1 MRFKEKVAI
10 VSGGAVGLGRAISLG
25 FGQEGAAV
33 YICDIDLEKAN
44 KTADEIS
51 SQGGRAST
59 LKVDVSHRQEIDS
72 AVNEVMK
79 REQKIDILVNNVGWT
94 DTLPFLETD
103 EKRWRRVIDM
113 NLICTMNFCQAVLP
127 HMISRKY
134 GRIINI
140 ASIAGRQ
147 ARPLAVAYGAAKAGV
162 ISVTKSLA
170 MTMAPHNIRVNCV
183 APGAMDTPL
192 LKELSPEHIQPILAQ
207 VALQRPA
214 QPEEVAEAVLFLA
227 SDEASYIVGQ
237 TLTVDGGNEML

>member
-113 NLICTMNFCQAVLP
+113 NLICTMNFCHVVLP
-127 HMISRKY
+127 HMLERKY
-134 GRIINI
+134 GRIVNI

-147 ARPLAVAYGAAKAGV
+147 ARPLAMAYAAAKAGV
-162 ISVTKSLA
+162 ISITKSLA
-170 MTMAPHNIRVNCV
+170 VAMAPHNIRVNCV

-192 LKELSPEHIQPILAQ
+192 LKKLSPEHTQPVLDQ
-207 VALQRPA
+207 TALKRAA
-214 QPEEVAEAVLFLA
+214 QPQEVAEAVLFLA
-227 SDEASYIVGQ
+227 SDEASYVVGQ
-237 TLTVDGGNEML
+237 TLNVDGGNEML

>member
-25 FGQEGAAV
+25 LGREGAAV

-59 LKVDVSHRQEIDS
+59 LKVDVSHRQEIDG
-72 AVNEVMK
+72 AVGKVMK

-103 EKRWRRVIDM
+103 EKRWRRVLDM

-127 HMISRKY
+127 HMIARNY
-134 GRIINI
+134 GRIVNI
-140 ASIAGRQ
+140 SSIAGRQ
-147 ARPLAVAYGAAKAGV
+147 ARPLAVAYGAAKAGI
-162 ISVTKSLA
+162 ISLTKSLA
-170 MTMAPHNIRVNCV
+170 VITAPYNIRVNSV

-192 LKELSPEHIQPILAQ
+192 TRAVSPEHLKPILEQ
-207 VALQRPA
+207 VALKRLA
-214 QPEEVAEAVLFLA
+214 QPEEVARAALFLA
-227 SDEASYIVGQ
+227 SDDVSYIVGQ
-237 TLTVDGGNEML
+237 TLTVDGGNSMI

>member
-1 MRFKEKVAI
+1 
-10 VSGGAVGLGRAISLG
+10 
-25 FGQEGAAV
+25 
-33 YICDIDLEKAN
+33 
-44 KTADEIS
+44 
-51 SQGGRAST
+51 
-59 LKVDVSHRQEIDS
+59 
-72 AVNEVMK
+72 
-79 REQKIDILVNNVGWT
+79 
-94 DTLPFLETD
+94 
-103 EKRWRRVIDM
+103 
-113 NLICTMNFCQAVLP
+113 
-127 HMISRKY
+127 MISRKY

-170 MTMAPHNIRVNCV
+170 VTMAPHNIRVNCV

>member
-1 MRFKEKVAI
+1 MRFKDRVAI
-10 VSGGAVGLGRAISLG
+10 ISGGAAGLGRAISLG
-25 FGQEGAAV
+25 FGREGAAV

-113 NLICTMNFCQAVLP
+113 NLICTMNFCQAVIP
-127 HMISRKY
+127 HMVARNY
-134 GRIINI
+134 GRIVNI
-140 ASIAGRQ
+140 SSIAGRQ
-147 ARPLAVAYGAAKAGV
+147 ARPLAVAYGAAKAGI
-162 ISVTKSLA
+162 ISLTKSLA
-170 MTMAPHNIRVNCV
+170 VAMASHNIRVNCV

-192 LKELSPEHIQPILAQ
+192 LKELSPEHWQPILEQ
-207 VALQRPA
+207 VALKRPA
-214 QPEEVAEAVLFLA
+214 QPEEVARAVLFLA
-227 SDEASYIVGQ
+227 SDDVSYIVGQ
-237 TLTVDGGNEML
+237 TLTVDGGNSML

>member
-170 MTMAPHNIRVNCV
+170 VTMAPHNIRVNCV

>member
-51 SQGGRAST
+51 SQGGRASAI
-59 LKVDVSHRQEIDS
+59 KVDVSHRQEIDG
-72 AVNEVMK
+72 AVDEVMK

-94 DTLPFLETD
+94 DTIPFLETD
-103 EKRWRRVIDM
+103 EKRWRRVLDM

-127 HMISRKY
+127 YMIASNY
-134 GRIINI
+134 GRIVNI
-140 ASIAGRQ
+140 SSIAGRQ
-147 ARPLAVAYGAAKAGV
+147 ARPLAVAYGAAKAGI
-162 ISVTKSLA
+162 ISLTKSLA
-170 MTMAPHNIRVNCV
+170 VIMAPHNIRVNCV

-192 LKELSPEHIQPILAQ
+192 TRALSPEHVKPILEQ
-207 VALQRPA
+207 VALKRLA
-214 QPEEVAEAVLFLA
+214 QPDEVARAALFLA
-227 SDEASYIVGQ
+227 SDDVSYIVGQ
-237 TLTVDGGNEML
+237 TLTVDGGNSML

>member
-1 MRFKEKVAI
+1 MRFKDRVAI
-10 VSGGAVGLGRAISLG
+10 ISGGAAGLGRAISLG
-25 FGQEGAAV
+25 FGREGAAV

-51 SQGGRAST
+51 SQGGKAST

-113 NLICTMNFCQAVLP
+113 NLICTMNFCQAVIP
-127 HMISRKY
+127 HMVARNY
-134 GRIINI
+134 GRIVNI
-140 ASIAGRQ
+140 SSIAGRQ
-147 ARPLAVAYGAAKAGV
+147 ARPLAVAYGAAKAGI
-162 ISVTKSLA
+162 ISLTKSLA
-170 MTMAPHNIRVNCV
+170 VAMASHNIRVNCV

-192 LKELSPEHIQPILAQ
+192 LKELSPEHWQPILEQ
-207 VALQRPA
+207 VALKRPA
-214 QPEEVAEAVLFLA
+214 QPEEVARAVLFLA
-227 SDEASYIVGQ
+227 SDDVSYIVGQ
-237 TLTVDGGNEML
+237 TLTVDGGNSML

>member
-25 FGQEGAAV
+25 LGREGAAV

-59 LKVDVSHRQEIDS
+59 LKVDVSHRQEIDG
-72 AVNEVMK
+72 AVGEVMK

-103 EKRWRRVIDM
+103 EKRWRRVLDM

-127 HMISRKY
+127 HMIARNY
-134 GRIINI
+134 GRIVNI
-140 ASIAGRQ
+140 SSIAGRQ
-147 ARPLAVAYGAAKAGV
+147 ARPLAVAYGAAKAGI
-162 ISVTKSLA
+162 ISLTKSLA
-170 MTMAPHNIRVNCV
+170 VITAPYNIRVNSV

-192 LKELSPEHIQPILAQ
+192 TRAVSPEHLKPILEQ
-207 VALQRPA
+207 VALKRLA
-214 QPEEVAEAVLFLA
+214 QPEEVARAALFLA
-227 SDEASYIVGQ
+227 SDDVSYIVGQ
-237 TLTVDGGNEML
+237 TLTVDGGNSMI

>member
-25 FGQEGAAV
+25 LGREGAAV

-59 LKVDVSHRQEIDS
+59 LKVDVSHRQEIDG
-72 AVNEVMK
+72 AVGEVMK

-103 EKRWRRVIDM
+103 EKRWRRVLDM
-113 NLICTMNFCQAVLP
+113 NLICTMNFCQAALP
-127 HMISRKY
+127 HMIARNY
-134 GRIINI
+134 GRIVNI
-140 ASIAGRQ
+140 SSIAGRQ
-147 ARPLAVAYGAAKAGV
+147 ARPLAVAYGAAKAGI
-162 ISVTKSLA
+162 ISLTKSLA
-170 MTMAPHNIRVNCV
+170 VITAPYNIRVNSV

-192 LKELSPEHIQPILAQ
+192 TRAVSPEHLKPILEQ
-207 VALQRPA
+207 VALKRLA
-214 QPEEVAEAVLFLA
+214 QPEEVARAALFLA
-227 SDEASYIVGQ
+227 SDDVSYIVGQ
-237 TLTVDGGNEML
+237 TLTVDGGNSMI

>member
-51 SQGGRAST
+51 SQGGRASA
-59 LKVDVSHRQEIDS
+59 LKVDVSHRQEIDG

-103 EKRWRRVIDM
+103 EKRWRRVLDM

-127 HMISRKY
+127 HMIARNY
-134 GRIINI
+134 GRIVNI
-140 ASIAGRQ
+140 SSIAGRQ
-147 ARPLAVAYGAAKAGV
+147 ARPLAVAYGAAKAGI
-162 ISVTKSLA
+162 ISLTKSLA
-170 MTMAPHNIRVNCV
+170 VIMAPHNIRVNCV

-192 LKELSPEHIQPILAQ
+192 TRALSPEHVKPILEQ
-207 VALQRPA
+207 VALKRLA
-214 QPEEVAEAVLFLA
+214 QPEEVARAALFLA
-227 SDEASYIVGQ
+227 SDDVSYIVGQ
-237 TLTVDGGNEML
+237 TLTVDGGNSML

>member
-1 MRFKEKVAI
+1 MRFKEKITI
-10 VSGGAVGLGRAISLG
+10 VSGGAAGLGRAISLG
-25 FGQEGAAV
+25 FGREGAVV
-33 YICDIDLEKAN
+33 YICDIDDENARW
-44 KTADEIS
+44 TASDITTR
-51 SQGGRAST
+51 GGRATT
-59 LKVDVSHRQEIDS
+59 LKVDVSLRSEIES
-72 AVNEVMK
+72 AVNEVIK

-162 ISVTKSLA
+162 ISLTKSLA
-170 MTMAPHNIRVNCV
+170 VITAPYNIRVNSV

-214 QPEEVAEAVLFLA
+214 QPEEVAEAVLFMA

>member
-1 MRFKEKVAI
+1 MRFKDKVTI

-25 FGQEGAAV
+25 FGREGAVV
-33 YICDIDLEKAN
+33 YVCDIDLEKAN

-59 LKVDVSHRQEIDS
+59 LKVDVSLRSEIDS

-127 HMISRKY
+127 HMILRKY

-170 MTMAPHNIRVNCV
+170 VTMAPHNVRVNCV

-192 LKELSPEHIQPILAQ
+192 LKELSPEHVQPILAQ

>member
-1 MRFKEKVAI
+1 MRFKDKVTI
-10 VSGGAVGLGRAISLG
+10 ISGGAVGLGRAISLG
-25 FGQEGAAV
+25 FGRDGAAV
-33 YICDIDLEKAN
+33 YICDINEKKATE
-44 KTADEIS
+44 TASDIIS
-51 SQGGRAST
+51 RGGRAAV
-59 LKVDVSHRQEIDS
+59 LKVDVSRRQEIET
-72 AVNEVMK
+72 AVDEIVK

-113 NLICTMNFCQAVLP
+113 NLICTMNFCHVVLP
-127 HMISRKY
+127 HMVERKY
-134 GRIINI
+134 GRIVNI

-147 ARPLAVAYGAAKAGV
+147 PRPHAVAYGAAKAGI

-170 MTMAPHNIRVNCV
+170 VALATHNIRVNCI

-192 LKELSPEHIQPILAQ
+192 LKELSPEHTQPILDRT
-207 VALQRPA
+207 ALKRPA

-237 TLTVDGGNEML
+237 TLNVDGGNEML